1 MKKSYVTAGTALI
14 AMLVLSGCDTTRRAL
29 GQTKDPPDEFAVFT
43 RAPLSLPPEYNIR
56 PPKPGATRPQA
67 VQPRDL
73 VRQALSGA
81 TTRRSAGKSSAG
93 GGRAASAAERA
104 ILQRSGAANPDPN
117 IRQLVNRETSFFSE
131 EDKTFADRIVFWG
144 VATQFGDVVD
154 AKKEARR
161 INERQALGRPLA
173 GSNVPTI
180 KRKNRAILEGVF
192 D

>member
-1 MKKSYVTAGTALI
+1 MILDKIIQHKRIEVKEA
-14 AMLVLSGCDTTRRAL
+14 RARHSH
-29 GQTKDPPDEFAVFT
+29 T
-43 RAPLSLPPEYNIR
+43 
-56 PPKPGATRPQA
+56 
-67 VQPRDL
+67 DL